1 MTLRLAVGLSEI
13 LAILGEL
20 PDSMNL
26 LQIPLKINVILGK
39 FGDIL
44 DCQRKKRFVNV
55 SQKV

>member
-1 MTLRLAVGLSEI
+1 MRLAVGLSEI

-39 FGDIL
+39 LGDIL